1 MNDVL
6 SYIASVV
13 RVRDV
18 AEKGTGFVWEKNDW
32 VQTNFQAQ
40 PYVLKLE
47 PDNKIC
53 TLFWGVGAA
62 YFSQP
67 ITPDGAGGGSS
78 KGCYELKEVGRKNSH
93 DVPNTCDERWSNP
106 NGTGYVLRDVI
117 CRGFADFRAEVDG
130 RFVLTRTYG
139 LWNEGEQR
147 DAMMLLF
154 GECSLVN
161 GP

>member
-40 PYVLKLE
+40 PYVLNNLE

-53 TLFWGVGAA
+53 TLFGEWGRPI
-62 YFSQP
+62 FLSQSRLMVRRGVFERLLR
-67 ITPDGAGGGSS
+67 TEGGGQ
-78 KGCYELKEVGRKNSH
+78 EE
-93 DVPNTCDERWSNP
+93 
-106 NGTGYVLRDVI
+106 
-117 CRGFADFRAEVDG
+117 
-130 RFVLTRTYG
+130 
-139 LWNEGEQR
+139 
-147 DAMMLLF
+147 
-154 GECSLVN
+154 
-161 GP
+161 